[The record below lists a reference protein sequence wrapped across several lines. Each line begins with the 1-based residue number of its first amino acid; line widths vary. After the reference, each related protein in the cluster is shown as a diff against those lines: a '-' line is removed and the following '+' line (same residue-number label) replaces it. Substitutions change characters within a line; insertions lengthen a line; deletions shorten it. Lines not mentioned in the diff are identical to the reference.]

1 MPYPLGHQMK
11 KRILIVEDE
20 LGYQELL
27 GAILKKDF
35 DLLFCTSAEDALTT
49 IESEPYDLIIC
60 DINLHGMTGFEL
72 LAHTKAPGPN
82 QSKPVI
88 VCSGLEDPA
97 VRSKAMTLGAAGYV
111 TKPFEDAAIL
121 TLVHDLMR

>member
-1 MPYPLGHQMK
+1 MK

-27 GAILKKDF
+27 GAILKNDF
-35 DLLFCTSAEDALTT
+35 ELLFCTSAEDALMT
-49 IESEPYDLIIC
+49 IEKDPYDLILC

-72 LAHTKAPGPN
+72 IEHTKAPGPN

-97 VRSKAMTLGAAGYV
+97 VRSKAMALGAAGYI
-111 TKPFEDAAIL
+111 TKPFNDAAVL
-121 TLVHDLMR
+121 TMVNDLMS